1 MYKRIAFIIFVSL
14 QLTSNSKDKNKNVIY
29 FIETKMTDNKE
40 INETNRKLLDT
51 TKILGTEMNIKS
63 RDSIVLGGIKYYIV
77 QGDILMKEK
86 EYKAFQN
93 HNVDNI
99 LNLNYKKVYSM
110 DKIFSVGEKIDGKI
124 VRWDKGTT
132 ISLSICKSSF
142 GNEADYN
149 LIKNYVLEAITEWN
163 LIIPKNAKVKFNYVP
178 GNDNIPVDVKPI
190 IDNYFIIRQHSDMAY
205 DGFAFFP
212 YTSIQER
219 IMYINYNQI
228 YTYAKHVQ
236 SGIIKHE
243 LGHIL
248 GLRHELARVDCKWA
262 SCYKQEDYFEP
273 WILSSC
279 DKNSIMTYLCTDL
292 NNFPYTITDG
302 DKKGINL
309 LYKF

>member
-1 MYKRIAFIIFVSL
+1 
-14 QLTSNSKDKNKNVIY
+14 
-29 FIETKMTDNKE
+29 
-40 INETNRKLLDT
+40 
-51 TKILGTEMNIKS
+51 
-63 RDSIVLGGIKYYIV
+63 
-77 QGDILMKEK
+77 
-86 EYKAFQN
+86 
-93 HNVDNI
+93 
-99 LNLNYKKVYSM
+99 
-110 DKIFSVGEKIDGKI
+110 
-124 VRWDKGTT
+124 
-132 ISLSICKSSF
+132 
-142 GNEADYN
+142 
-149 LIKNYVLEAITEWN
+149 
-163 LIIPKNAKVKFNYVP
+163 
-178 GNDNIPVDVKPI
+178 
-190 IDNYFIIRQHSDMAY
+190 MAY

>member
-149 LIKNYVLEAITEWN
+149 LIKNYVLEAITAWN

-178 GNDNIPVDVKPI
+178 GLTSSSIELTREGKKETFKIPFIDKASGRTLIPIRIVVESIEGKIDWNATERKVTITKDNIVIELWIVSMGILYLLITASQVKI
-190 IDNYFIIRQHSDMAY
+190 HKSLMIF
-205 DGFAFFP
+205 
-212 YTSIQER
+212 SI
-219 IMYINYNQI
+219 
-228 YTYAKHVQ
+228 V
-236 SGIIKHE
+236 
-243 LGHIL
+243 
-248 GLRHELARVDCKWA
+248 
-262 SCYKQEDYFEP
+262 F
-273 WILSSC
+273 
-279 DKNSIMTYLCTDL
+279 
-292 NNFPYTITDG
+292 
-302 DKKGINL
+302 
-309 LYKF
+309 